1 MANFLLIHGAMHG
14 GWCWERIVPLLE
26 SHGHTVIAPDLP
38 GLGADATPA
47 AQVTLP
53 AWGRFVAELLQSL
66 PGKTILAG
74 HSLGGM
80 AISQAAEVAPERISA
95 LVYVTAL
102 LPRSGVSAFDLTR
115 GEDVPDRASRLQLLT
130 SPDGQYVTAEPEN
143 ARAYFYGD
151 TDRDWAERA
160 MARLVPQP
168 RAVMQAPAALS
179 AARFGALPR
188 VYVECLRD
196 RAIPLALQRRMQAA
210 APCNTVLEIDTDH
223 SPFYSA
229 PAALAAHLQN
239 TALRYG

>member
-26 SHGHTVIAPDLP
+26 SQRHTVIAPDLP

-53 AWGRFVAELLQSL
+53 AWGRFAAELLRSL

-74 HSLGGM
+74 HSMGGM
-80 AISQAAEVAPERISA
+80 AISQAAEVAPERIRA

-102 LPRSGVSAFDLTR
+102 LPRDGNSAFDLTR
-115 GEDVPDRASRLQLLT
+115 GEDVPDRASRLQLQPT
-130 SPDGQYVTAEPEN
+130 PDGQYVTAEPDN
-143 ARAYFYGD
+143 ARAFFYGE
-151 TDRDWAERA
+151 TGKDWAERA
-160 MARLVPQP
+160 LARLVPQP
-168 RAVMQAPAALS
+168 LAVMHAPAALS
-179 AARFGALPR
+179 AARFGAVPR
-188 VYVECLRD
+188 VYIECLRD

-210 APCNTVLEIDTDH
+210 TPCGTVLDIDTDH

-239 TALRYG
+239 IALRYG